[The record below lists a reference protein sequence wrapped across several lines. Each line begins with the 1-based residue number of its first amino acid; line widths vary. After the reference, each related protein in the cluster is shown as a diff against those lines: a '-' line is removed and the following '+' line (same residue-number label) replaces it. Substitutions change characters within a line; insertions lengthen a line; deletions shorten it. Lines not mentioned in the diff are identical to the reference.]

1 MIVTIDSNVPDII
14 KHVLRDHF
22 KYFKQEIKVWCRDV
36 DKCDKSKDNRQL
48 TMTLYVNSPL
58 AMATRLE
65 NYPLPDEMINFVYL
79 DFRQKNATLTRLLK
93 NMNGRSNIVL
103 FSTELN
109 DNTVGRFTV
118 RVGNV
123 TNDLIAELIIVSIA
137 TFIEEK
143 QPPTVNKII
152 QFYNQMYVDK
162 INDENRQAKRISQ
175 QQQQQ
180 PPPQIRQY
188 SYQNRPLPPIPDTS
202 TVCNMKNNVNEE
214 QSPTISNLQPIVKNQ
229 KRKKGIAPNPP
240 PIPPPMPDLIVS
252 SPQPPQNQ
260 QAKINNFRLPTQPKK
275 NSNVTAENIIC
286 DIYKYIDNKLKQCK
300 EIDDCYICDS

>member
-22 KYFKQEIKVWCRDV
+22 KYFKQEIKIWCRDV
-36 DKCDKSKDNRQL
+36 DKCDKSKDNKQL

-58 AMATRLE
+58 AMATRLQ

-93 NMNGRSNIVL
+93 NMNGRSNVVL

-143 QPPTVNKII
+143 EPPTVDRII

-162 INDENRQAKRISQ
+162 INNENLQAKQSSQ
-175 QQQQQ
+175 QKQA
-180 PPPQIRQY
+180 PQTRQY
-188 SYQNRPLPPIPDTS
+188 SYQNRPLPPIPDTE
-202 TVCNMKNNVNEE
+202 TVCNMKNDNNKE
-214 QSPTISNLQPIVKNQ
+214 SATISNLQPTTKNQ

-240 PIPPPMPDLIVS
+240 PRPPPMPDFTL
-252 SPQPPQNQ
+252 QQQQQNQ
-260 QAKINNFRLPTQPKK
+260 QSKINNFRLPTQPKK
-275 NSNVTAENIIC
+275 NITAENIIC

-300 EIDDCYICDS
+300 EIDDCHICD